1 MEKKWVVECWGD
13 IGVTGIFYTRTE
25 AKEYFD
31 KIKEWL
37 NKRGYT
43 FTKDSTVEIQKQE
56 NAVYIT
62 KLKTHRKR
70 MAH

>member
-13 IGVTGIFYTRTE
+13 IGVTDISYTRTE

-31 KIKEWL
+31 KIKEGL